1 MRLLWLCGAAG
12 LVLGGTVS
20 VTAAQQTN
28 AKTTAVKVGS
38 ESRPIRLDNI
48 SDWNTFI
55 AEFRRAVEHRDKKA
69 LRGAMDLNFRYTFE
83 RTPGGDPRDEALD
96 LWDHSGGKAW
106 ATMDQILGKG
116 NRNDPE
122 VPGLMVCPPA
132 WVDDSRYI
140 GYRAGFMKVGGNWR
154 WIWYVNGDY

>member
-12 LVLGGTVS
+12 LGLGGTVS
-20 VTAAQQTN
+20 VSALQSTTKN
-28 AKTTAVKVGS
+28 ATVKGAS
-38 ESRPIRLDNI
+38 ESRPIRIDNI

-55 AEFRRAVEHRDKKA
+55 TEFRRAVEHRDKRA
-69 LRGAMDLNFRYTFE
+69 LRSAMDVNFRYTFE
-83 RTPGGDPRDEALD
+83 RTAGGDPRDEALE
-96 LWDHSGGKAW
+96 LWDRSGSKVW
-106 ATMDQILGKG
+106 ATMDQVLGKG

-140 GYRAGFMKVGGNWR
+140 GYRAGFMKVAGSWR
-154 WIWYVNGDY
+154 WIWYVTGDY